1 MNWLMYIGGGII
13 FYVWVFGILNTVIKI
28 EGKKLS
34 SMWQYTLGFATLS
47 VWIWVCWRFI
57 K

>member
-1 MNWLMYIGGGII
+1 MYIGGGII